1 MQNRFSV
8 TRQLRYSLSDDKNA
22 LDLGLFINGLP
33 IATFELKNSLTKQTV
48 ADAIEQYKEDRDPR
62 ELIFQFGRCIVHFA
76 VDDAEVRFC
85 TDLKGKWFLPFNKG
99 WNDGAGNPPNP
110 NGLKTDYLWK
120 EILTKEGL
128 TDIIENYAQI
138 VEEKNK
144 KTGRVKKAQIFP
156 RFHQLDV
163 VRKLLSH
170 TSEHGA
176 GTRYLIEHSAGSG
189 KSNSIAWLA
198 HQLTGVK
205 KGEADVFDTIVVIT
219 DRTILDDQ
227 IKNTIKQFDHVGA
240 TVGHADHSGD
250 LRRFIEQGKKIVIT
264 TVQKFPYILDEIGNE
279 HRGRTFRAHH

>member
-1 MQNRFSV
+1 MN
-8 TRQLRYSLSDDKNA
+8 
-22 LDLGLFINGLP
+22 P
-33 IATFELKNSLTKQTV
+33 
-48 ADAIEQYKEDRDPR
+48 
-62 ELIFQFGRCIVHFA
+62 
-76 VDDAEVRFC
+76 
-85 TDLKGKWFLPFNKG
+85 
-99 WNDGAGNPPNP
+99 DGI
-110 NGLKTDYLWK
+110 KTDYLWK
-120 EILTKEGL
+120 EILTKAGL

-144 KTGRVKKAQIFP
+144 KTGRVKKKQIFP

-163 VRKLLSH
+163 VRKLLVHASKN
-170 TSEHGA
+170 GA

-205 KGEADVFDTIVVIT
+205 KGDGGVFDTIIVIT

-227 IKNTIKQFDHVGA
+227 IKDTIKQFDHVGA

-264 TVQKFPYILDEIGNE
+264 TVQKFPYILDEIGGE
-279 HRGRTFRAHH
+279 HRSRSFALIIDEAHSSQGGRTAAAVNTALSAKGDDEDDETVEDMINRAMVENRKILQTPAISPSPRRRRTRPRSCLA